1 MRAGGDKNKGEQMGS
16 MGLHGARDWAGFGP
30 SEALILHTIAG
41 NSVPAHPRNIIG
53 PQLRRLRMERGLS
66 QTAFAA
72 LCQRIGWD
80 IGRDTIKHMEEGA
93 RWVADMELVLLA
105 QCLGVTVD
113 TLLPSPRQAVK
124 LALSRIG
131 S

>member
-1 MRAGGDKNKGEQMGS
+1 MPE
-16 MGLHGARDWAGFGP
+16 
-30 SEALILHTIAG
+30 
-41 NSVPAHPRNIIG
+41 HPRNIVG
-53 PQLRRLRMERGLS
+53 PELRRLRLERGLS

-72 LCQRIGWD
+72 LCQRMGWD
-80 IGRDTIKHMEEGA
+80 IGRDTVKHIEEGA

-105 QCLGVTVD
+105 ECLGVSCD
-113 TLLPSPRQAVK
+113 ALLPPQRQAVK